1 LLSAFAPI
9 PCPPDVPT
17 LTLPNGDATRDGIID
32 DADYEFVAARLG
44 TTDPEEVSRADL
56 NGDGAV
62 KDDDLAI
69 IKANKGLQRDDSWQ
83 GNFPDPTGWYVL
95 QFAVQLGDYEG
106 NAWGRTVVVRL
117 RDTVSGDTYDT
128 VVGFGS
134 VPLQVVSVPVPT
146 ANAYVVQVEAPA
158 EGSWLTI
165 TRKEVQATA
174 PVPDT
179 YGTPFAWQGS
189 LPVPYGVLNLWN
201 GNLMVGLG
209 LFGWGGQTGVAFGLT
224 YNAQD
229 SEAGVLGVGWRHSYE
244 ASLVVRQNNNQLLV
258 ELWEPDGRRLEF
270 AEQPDKS
277 YVGMRGVYA
286 QLRFVDGRYE
296 LVRPSQER
304 WLFEPVPGVENRWRL
319 AAIRDLHN
327 QGVVLQ
333 YNGANQLVRIEDS
346 VGRSVA
352 LAYYAEGD
360 VVPGT
365 NTAVPEAWYGHL
377 KSVQDATRREWQ
389 FGYYPMPTGDGRMGY
404 PGLEGDQRVYLC
416 WVIWPDLTYEGET
429 PQLGKRYE
437 FFYSVSEYVPD
448 SSAIARLVQ
457 IKDREGYQVA
467 YGYNGSR
474 CTWFQYLGRSGW
486 NQVAVACPVTQ
497 VLVSEMLGGDGRQV
511 CVGQQGLEGTRRSW
525 CYQYD
530 RLGRLARVSDPLG
543 RVRQLGWNQLYQLS
557 WAQSPSGATSHFCWD
572 ERGNLTRVEDPT
584 GNWVELEWNALN
596 RLSKVRDS
604 LMPAGRYRLQYEHNA
619 LGDLVQVME
628 LAGQGVNA
636 FYANTL
642 YVWDVERG
650 LLREAWD
657 AESHRTQKRLY
668 DAWGYLKQVQDA
680 LGRGG
685 EVLSRNALGW
695 VERVR
700 NARGQVIEYKYDSW
714 GRLRQKVL
722 PDRVVS
728 YWYDLEGR
736 LLRMEEPS
744 RTTVW
749 SYQSSTGFLQSVS
762 TPEGVVEYGWQR
774 GLLHTLKVIPTDG
787 TPHEWQY
794 TYNNADEL
802 EKVYR
807 NRTSDADPPEVVYER
822 DGYGRLRLVRYGNG
836 TVVEY
841 TYDSADRVWQE
852 EYRAGGTP
860 YRQVRYTRDGLGRIQ
875 QKQETVWSGGGEQRA
890 TTTYT
895 YDHQGQLVKEVRT
908 GANPYTIAYE
918 YDLVGNRLTRTKV
931 ANGQS
936 FTDVMVYNAAN
947 QLVSLN
953 NQAWEYDLDGN
964 VVVRRANGETW
975 ELGYDAEGNLVRLQK
990 RDDAVGWAYKYDG
1003 LGRRVCGVR
1012 GSLEVVYLYSGD
1024 TVVAEGSRQS
1034 SNDPLQWVYYG
1045 YGGAMYQ
1052 QVAGTGTET
1061 KYKHW
1066 SFRGDLVATSDP
1078 SGAFTAAPLTDA
1090 FGGLVNGARQ
1100 TYDWNGLWGYRNEA
1114 LTGGLVKV
1122 GVRWY
1127 DPTVGRFLQQDPW
1140 LGDIY
1145 TPLTLNA
1152 YGYCV
1157 NDPIQMVDPTGKIP
1171 AWMVVVGVII
1181 IAGIIDEYFEHGG
1194 QDVPPESSVG
1204 VPHLGAGTGGAA
1216 VCANPVRWVRPIGG
1230 VTIGAVVIDVIE
1242 DITGWDVDIPSIV
1255 LKGIMAPSNWVYDRW
1270 WGFEPPHP
1278 PRIFER
1284 PAGSRKPG

>member
-1 LLSAFAPI
+1 LSADGAP
-9 PCPPDVPT
+9 CAETVRKRVSDVPT

-44 TTDPEEVSRADL
+44 TTAPEADL
-56 NGDGAV
+56 NGDGKV
-62 KDDDLAI
+62 NDDDLAI

-95 QFAVQLGDYEG
+95 QFAVQLGDYVG
-106 NAWGRTVVVRL
+106 NASGRTVAVRL
-117 RDTVSGDTYDT
+117 RDTVSGDTYDME
-128 VVGFGS
+128 VGFGS
-134 VPLQVVSVPVPT
+134 LPLQVVSVPVPT

-189 LPVPYGVLNLWN
+189 LPVPSGVLNLWN

-224 YNAQD
+224 YNSRD
-229 SEAGVLGVGWRHSYE
+229 SETGVLGVGWRHSYE
-244 ASLVVRQNNNQLLV
+244 ASLVVRQHNNQRLV

-304 WLFEPVPGVENRWRL
+304 WLFERVSGVDNWWRL
-319 AAIRDLHN
+319 AKIQGLHN
-327 QGVVLQ
+327 QQWVRLV
-333 YNGANQLVRIEDS
+333 YNAAGQLERIEDS
-346 VGRSVA
+346 VGRAVV

-365 NTAVPEAWYGHL
+365 DTPVPEAWYGHL
-377 KSVQDATRREWQ
+377 KRVQDAIGREWR
-389 FGYYPMPTGDGRMGY
+389 FGYYLTPADGGDM
-404 PGLEGDQRVYLC
+404 QVYLQ

-429 PQLGKRYE
+429 PQVDKRYE
-437 FFYSVSEYVPD
+437 FFYSTSGFER
-448 SSAIARLVQ
+448 ARLVQ
-457 IKDREGYQVA
+457 IKDREGYRVE
-467 YGYNGSR
+467 YGYSGFR
-474 CTWFQYLGRSGW
+474 CTSFQYLGRSGG
-486 NQVAVACPVTQ
+486 NQLDVPACPVTQ
-497 VLVSEMLGGDGRQV
+497 VLVEPRLGGNGEVV
-511 CVGQQGLEGTRRSW
+511 CVAQQGRSW

-604 LMPAGRYRLQYEHNA
+604 LTPAGRYRRQYEHNA

-650 LLREAWD
+650 LLQEAWD

-668 DAWGYLKQVQDA
+668 DDWGYLKQVQDA

-714 GRLRQKVL
+714 SRLRQKVL

-728 YWYDLEGR
+728 YSYDLEGR
-736 LLRMEEPS
+736 LLEMTEPG

-749 SYQSSTGFLQSVS
+749 SYQHTTGFLESVS

-953 NQAWEYDLDGN
+953 GQSWQHDADGN
-964 VVVRRANGETW
+964 VVVRRVGNEVW
-975 ELGYDAEGNLVRLQK
+975 SLGYDAEGNLVRLQK
-990 RDDAVGWAYKYDG
+990 QGDNVGWEYEYDG
-1003 LGRRVCGVR
+1003 LGRRVHAMR
-1012 GSLEVVYLYSGD
+1012 GSLEVVYLYSGN
-1024 TVVAEGSRQS
+1024 TLVAEGSRRS
-1034 SNDPLQWVYYG
+1034 SNEPLQWVYYG
-1045 YGGAMYQ
+1045 FGGAMYQ
-1052 QVAGTGTET
+1052 QVSNAGAE
-1061 KYKHW
+1061 YKHW
-1066 SFRGDLVATSDP
+1066 SLRGDLVATSDSS
-1078 SGAFTAAPLTDA
+1078 SGFTAAPLTDA
-1090 FGGLVNGARQ
+1090 FGGSVNDDMRP
-1100 TYDWNGLWGYRNEA
+1100 TYDWNGAWGYRNEA
-1114 LTGGLVKV
+1114 LTGGLQKV

-1127 DPTVGRFLQQDPW
+1127 DPAVGRFLQQDPW
-1140 LGDIY
+1140 LGSIY
-1145 TPLTLNA
+1145 APLTLNG

-1157 NDPIQMVDPTGKIP
+1157 NDPVNAVDPSGRSWISDVFKWLDDLAKQVRQP
-1171 AWMVVVGVII
+1171 FPGSGFLAGVAFYCSAGGVVWNDI
-1181 IAGIIDEYFEHGG
+1181 
-1194 QDVPPESSVG
+1194 QQG
-1204 VPHLGAGTGGAA
+1204 VPLPTPNPLASAGMLAGGTVGAGMALVALAGATAAGPALLAVGGVFLGGYLIARGAA
-1216 VCANPVRWVRPIGG
+1216 GL
-1230 VTIGAVVIDVIE
+1230 IDYF
-1242 DITGWDVDIPSIV
+1242 W
-1255 LKGIMAPSNWVYDRW
+1255 
-1270 WGFEPPHP
+1270 
-1278 PRIFER
+1278 
-1284 PAGSRKPG
+1284 